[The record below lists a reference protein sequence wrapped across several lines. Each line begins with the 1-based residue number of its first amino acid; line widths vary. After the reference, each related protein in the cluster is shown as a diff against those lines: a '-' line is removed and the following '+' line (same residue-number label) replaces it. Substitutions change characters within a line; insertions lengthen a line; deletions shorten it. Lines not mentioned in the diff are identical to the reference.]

1 MAGGGVAG
9 GARGGDGAGLW
20 HRLPGGAAPRQ
31 PVPRGV
37 PDGPPGA
44 LAELP
49 ATLPLQGA
57 GASPRPALRPLWDE
71 LRVCAHVRVL
81 LGRPQMNELR
91 ICNAHTCTHGFA
103 ACVVVGVLLRH
114 RDDEGINS
122 VCFCACVPWQQV
134 LWRLAAL
141 PRQYVLGTRCLNVH

>member
-9 GARGGDGAGLW
+9 GAHGGDGAGLW

-57 GASPRPALRPLWDE
+57 GALPRPALRPLWDE
-71 LRVCAHVRVL
+71 LRVCAY
-81 LGRPQMNELR
+81 LR
-91 ICNAHTCTHGFA
+91 A
-103 ACVVVGVLLRH
+103 
-114 RDDEGINS
+114 
-122 VCFCACVPWQQV
+122 CACFIG
-134 LWRLAAL
+134 ATADE
-141 PRQYVLGTRCLNVH
+141 